1 MKLFAKI
8 LFLLPAVAMA
18 ANLVT
23 YTATSKV
30 SQKDADKKAMEGVA
44 LQISSNVKSSFET
57 RTIEKKDGAIE
68 STADSK
74 KSVSTNVLLKGAKIV
89 PGAKKNGMFQST
101 VTVDL
106 DMLASK
112 ILLDLEQSKIQIKSL
127 DSLVRLDMLDRD
139 YRKMESDMIRLEKLT
154 DDHNALLDNLSYVQ
168 AVPKELML
176 ESTLNELT
184 EFLISSM
191 QTVKFETNLTSTS
204 LSVTVSD
211 FAGPIANFPLMLTQD
226 KKDLVSAKT
235 NDKGVASF
243 AMKDVKKRKPS
254 GEVTVHADMN
264 FKFVSLS
271 ALYHKTISYGTEKS
285 GRKYRLNCSGSAA
298 ECGSVQKFL
307 NDAGIAIVDQ
317 QGLDE
322 LVVKLEFSDKPNSQK
337 TLWTSRATITLKL
350 GDTEIVEQPQG
361 VGRDSEQAHVKAIAK
376 LSASRIAESFAK

>member
-57 RTIEKKDGAIE
+57 RTIEKKDGSIE

-139 YRKMESDMIRLEKLT
+139 YRKMESDMIKLEKLT
-154 DDHNALLDNLSYVQ
+154 DDYNALLDNLSYIQ

-184 EFLISSM
+184 EFLISS
-191 QTVKFETNLTSTS
+191 
-204 LSVTVSD
+204 
-211 FAGPIANFPLMLTQD
+211 
-226 KKDLVSAKT
+226 
-235 NDKGVASF
+235 
-243 AMKDVKKRKPS
+243 R
-254 GEVTVHADMN
+254 
-264 FKFVSLS
+264 
-271 ALYHKTISYGTEKS
+271 
-285 GRKYRLNCSGSAA
+285 
-298 ECGSVQKFL
+298 
-307 NDAGIAIVDQ
+307 
-317 QGLDE
+317 
-322 LVVKLEFSDKPNSQK
+322 
-337 TLWTSRATITLKL
+337 
-350 GDTEIVEQPQG
+350 
-361 VGRDSEQAHVKAIAK
+361 
-376 LSASRIAESFAK
+376 